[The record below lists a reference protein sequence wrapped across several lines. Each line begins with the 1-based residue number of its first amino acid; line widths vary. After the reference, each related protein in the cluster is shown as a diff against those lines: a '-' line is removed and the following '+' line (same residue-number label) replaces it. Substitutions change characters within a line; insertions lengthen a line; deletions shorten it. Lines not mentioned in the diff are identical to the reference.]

1 LKETVANTTVPLLR
15 GFSVIDTNSL
25 SKLKHSLE
33 ENKCKRHFKVPDAL
47 INFIAKIRSIYSIP
61 FISPGYILKNI
72 LRYHGFGYNSLHKY
86 IQEYKD
92 RG

>member
-1 LKETVANTTVPLLR
+1 LIQIPSPNGRIPW
-15 GFSVIDTNSL
+15 
-25 SKLKHSLE
+25 
-33 ENKCKRHFKVPDAL
+33 KRINAREIFKVPDAL
-47 INFIAKIRSIYSIP
+47 INFIAKIRSIYSVS
-61 FISPGYILKNI
+61 FISPGYTLKNI